1 MKNAAGLTG
10 SVAVIVAGVFGIAAP
25 AIARADAADDQYLHT
40 LQQHG
45 IGWPSGS
52 EQTMIN
58 IGHAVCQDWAG
69 GDTLAQTVGDVSK
82 TTGLSN
88 NGSGTI
94 IGAATAAYC
103 PEFRNKI
110 P

>member
-1 MKNAAGLTG
+1 MKNTARWAGPVAA
-10 SVAVIVAGVFGIAAP
+10 AVVGVVGIAAAP
-25 AIARADAADDQYLHT
+25 TAGADPADDQYLNS

-52 EQTMIN
+52 EEAMIRV
-58 IGHAVCQDWAG
+58 GHAVCQDWAG
-69 GDTLAQTVGDVSK
+69 GDTLAQTVGDVQK
-82 TTGLSN
+82 TLGLSN

-103 PEFRNKI
+103 PEFRSKI